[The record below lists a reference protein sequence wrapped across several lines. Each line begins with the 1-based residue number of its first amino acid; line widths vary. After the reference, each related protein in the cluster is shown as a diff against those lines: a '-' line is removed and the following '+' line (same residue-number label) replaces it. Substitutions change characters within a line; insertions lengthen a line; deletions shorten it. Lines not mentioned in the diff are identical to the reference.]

1 MKSSTSDKTIL
12 YLIGGFTLLIL
23 VLIGFVAWGE
33 SRNASGAGRITQYQ
47 VADSDKPVAAVNLTN
62 KDIGK
67 ILVSEEKTTDFI
79 LTNTGKK
86 PLELYNIGSSCG
98 CTAGQITINGVKS
111 PEASMHGKNSW
122 IGTLNP
128 NQTATVAVIYRPSL
142 MPVRGDVSRSVTV
155 ETNDPNNKKL
165 TFTIKTFV
173 E

>member
-1 MKSSTSDKTIL
+1 M
-12 YLIGGFTLLIL
+12 
-23 VLIGFVAWGE
+23 LIGFVAWGE
-33 SRNASGAGRITQYQ
+33 GQKASGAGRITQYQ
-47 VADSDKPVAAVNLTN
+47 TSDSDKPTATVNPTN

-67 ILVSEEKTTDFI
+67 MLVSEEKTTDFTI
-79 LTNTGKK
+79 KNTGKK

-122 IGTLNP
+122 TGIVNP
-128 NQTATVAVIYRPSL
+128 GQSATVSVIYRPSL
-142 MPVRGDVSRSVTV
+142 MPVKGDVSRSVTV
-155 ETNDPNNKKL
+155 ETNDPNNKEL